1 MVIGRLIGRVIGRR
15 RTRAARRAAL
25 WYAVN
30 RRWDVAPGTHPV
42 PRWSGLVTSS
52 VGCSCG
58 RPDCRAPGAHPIDPC
73 WLARATDDPTT
84 VEWWWSRYPNA
95 SIVLPTG
102 RSFDV
107 IDVPE
112 AAGRRA
118 LDRLDRLGVPLGP
131 VAATRTGRYL
141 FFVVPGAREELPALL
156 DWQDWPDIDLGLRC
170 HGEGDY
176 VIAPAL
182 EPLPRSATWWVRPPG
197 DTNRR
202 LPEAHLVI
210 GTLAHACQR
219 ASLVRAQLIGA

>member
-1 MVIGRLIGRVIGRR
+1 MLFTQH
-15 RTRAARRAAL
+15 RTRAASRAAAL

-30 RRWDVAPGTHPV
+30 RRWDIAPGHR
-42 PRWSGLVTSS
+42 PRRRWTWSGVTAT
-52 VGCSCG
+52 GCSCG
-58 RPDCRAPGAHPIDPC
+58 RPDCTSAGAHPIDPY
-73 WLARATDDPTT
+73 WWARATDDPTT
-84 VEWWWSRYPNA
+84 VEWWWSRYPDA

-118 LDRLDRLGVPLGP
+118 LDRLERLGVPLGP
-131 VAATRTGRYL
+131 VAATRNGRYL
-141 FFVVPGAREELPALL
+141 FFVVPGAREEIPALL
-156 DWQDWPDIDLGLRC
+156 EWQDWPDIDLGLRC

-176 VIAPAL
+176 VIAPML
-182 EPLPRSATWWVRPPG
+182 EQLPRANVWWVRPPG

-219 ASLVRAQLIGA
+219 VSLVRTQPVTA